1 MFPVGLLSSVGELS
15 HYFIDSS
22 SLNISWNPPFTL
34 PGTHIT
40 GYNISVTSIMFN
52 ISQFITD
59 TYYVLTAPD
68 NTDPCDE
75 ISITVSGYNG
85 AGNGEMTTISSLYF
99 SAGDQYV
106 LVCCGIYLYS
116 DYTMPY
122 RPRGLKPYQL

>member
-1 MFPVGLLSSVGELS
+1 MFTGSLSSVVDVS

-59 TYYVLTAPD
+59 TYYVLTAPN
-68 NTDPCDE
+68 NTDPCNE
-75 ISITVSGYNG
+75 ISITVSGYNA
-85 AGNGEMTTISSLYF
+85 AGNGKISTISSLYF
-99 SAGDQYV
+99 QKSKY
-106 LVCCGIYLYS
+106 
-116 DYTMPY
+116 YTHCI
-122 RPRGLKPYQL
+122 

>member
-1 MFPVGLLSSVGELS
+1 MFHLAGPLSSVGVIS

-52 ISQFITD
+52 ISEFITD
-59 TYYVLTAPD
+59 TYYVLTAPN

-85 AGNGEMTTISSLYF
+85 AGNGVMTTISSLHF
-99 SAGDQYV
+99 PKGM
-106 LVCCGIYLYS
+106 L
-116 DYTMPY
+116 
-122 RPRGLKPYQL
+122 

>member
-1 MFPVGLLSSVGELS
+1 MSSCHYQVHYYIISIINYSDHFYTGLLSSVGDIS

-59 TYYVLTAPD
+59 TYYVLTAPN

-99 SAGDQYV
+99 PAG
-106 LVCCGIYLYS
+106 III
-116 DYTMPY
+116 
-122 RPRGLKPYQL
+122 

>member
-1 MFPVGLLSSVGELS
+1 MLYILTGPLSSVVDIS
-15 HYFIDSS
+15 HGFIDSS
-22 SLNISWNPPFTL
+22 SLNISWNPPFIL

-59 TYYVLTAPD
+59 TYYVLTVPN

-85 AGNGEMTTISSLYF
+85 ARNGEMTTISSLYF
-99 SAGDQYV
+99 DK
-106 LVCCGIYLYS
+106 GISLYMYEKS
-116 DYTMPY
+116 
-122 RPRGLKPYQL
+122 L

>member
-1 MFPVGLLSSVGELS
+1 MFHLTGPLSSVDVVS
-15 HYFIDSS
+15 RDFIDSS

-59 TYYVLTAPD
+59 TYYVLTAPN
-68 NTDPCDE
+68 NTDQCDE
-75 ISITVSGYNG
+75 VSITVSGYNG

-99 SAGDQYV
+99 PTGDY
-106 LVCCGIYLYS
+106 
-116 DYTMPY
+116 YT
-122 RPRGLKPYQL
+122 